1 MSAPHE
7 DPDNPSLNELIDK
20 EEFPLQYV
28 SIDDAINIIK
38 RLDIKS
44 WLIKT
49 AITDAFKVMPLDT
62 RLWPYHGNKWED
74 NFTFLTNWY
83 LDADLVQK
91 YLMLC
96 HKLYVGL
103 LERITI

>member
-1 MSAPHE
+1 LSAPYE

-20 EEFPLQYV
+20 EEFSLQYV

-38 RLDIKS
+38 RLGIKS
-44 WLIKT
+44 WLNKT
-49 AITDAFKVMPLDT
+49 DITDAFKVMPLLQGYGLT
-62 RLWPYHGNKWED
+62 MVSNGKI

-91 YLMLC
+91 YLILC
-96 HKLYVGL
+96 H
-103 LERITI
+103 